1 MNNYKNYAVEIKV
14 SKNYYNEPDYDFWDS
29 DAYPNVEADTAE
41 EAIEMAIDNYKE
53 ALNPDDTVEDVE
65 DIDCECENDII
76 CYTENGIPC
85 RVMFRAIEREKV
97 V

>member
-1 MNNYKNYAVEIKV
+1 
-14 SKNYYNEPDYDFWDS
+14 
-29 DAYPNVEADTAE
+29 
-41 EAIEMAIDNYKE
+41 MAIDNYKE